1 MSNADPAEVSMVV
14 SRDGVTVEKSFE
26 PDDFPVPAIAFVI
39 RADRDE
45 VVTVRLSDE
54 VPDAVDAEDI
64 GFHPKYGA
72 EFWSVEEG
80 DIVFEREFEA
90 GEEYTT
96 VYGLRA
102 SQTDDVESYMSEPTL
117 EDVEPPL
124 DDAGQV
130 VRDVIGDEDGD
141 GPSSSDIEA
150 AIAAAGADADDGTE
164 AEADDDDEPVEPLKL
179 NDPNAG
185 GDVEPQLEP
194 STTDSGDDES
204 TADDPVVEEAEPEAA
219 ITDVEAGAVPDDP
232 VAAIAQQIRAG
243 QADDDDLAA
252 LRRAL
257 GGGGDGSRDA
267 RIKQLQSELADLRAY
282 TNALEEFL
290 DENGDA
296 QQLIE
301 DVKGSVERVD
311 QQLSSV
317 ESRADSAVTRVG
329 AVEGDVDRVDEELD
343 DLASEVTD
351 AHEQIDRVEREV
363 GEFTETV
370 DQVETD
376 VESLYGE
383 VDEVSEELSSVHEE
397 VESVHGEMDDV
408 HDDVAE
414 IEEQVND
421 VHEEVDDLETD
432 LADVEASLERV
443 DDLDDRLDALEDEF
457 ADARED
463 LQSLSKMRE
472 QLSSVFGAQVQ
483 GPGDDTDHGEESDA
497 DDADEA

>member
-39 RADRDE
+39 RADRE
-45 VVTVRLSDE
+45 ETVSVRLSDE

-102 SQTDDVESYMSEPTL
+102 SQTDDVESYMSEPTI
-117 EDVEPPL
+117 ESVDPPL
-124 DDAGQV
+124 EDAGQV
-130 VRDVIGDEDGD
+130 VRDVIGDDGESD
-141 GPSSSDIEA
+141 GPSSNDIEA
-150 AIAAAGADADDGTE
+150 AIAAADADGSDE
-164 AEADDDDEPVEPLKL
+164 PDDEGDEPAADDEPIEPLKL
-179 NDPNAG
+179 NDPNDG
-185 GDVEPQLEP
+185 GDVEPQIDTP
-194 STTDSGDDES
+194 
-204 TADDPVVEEAEPEAA
+204 ADDGADTSVESAVVEAEPDAETSGADS
-219 ITDVEAGAVPDDP
+219 DVPADP
-232 VAAIAQQIRAG
+232 VAAIAQQIRTG
-243 QADDDDLAA
+243 QADDADLAA

-301 DVKGSVERVD
+301 DVQSSVQRLD

-317 ESRADSAVTRVG
+317 ESRADSAVSRVDS
-329 AVEGDVDRVDEELD
+329 VESDVDRVDEELD
-343 DLASEVTD
+343 DESLS
-351 AHEQIDRVEREV
+351 
-363 GEFTETV
+363 G
-370 DQVETD
+370 D
-376 VESLYGE
+376 VE
-383 VDEVSEELSSVHEE
+383 EVSGELSSVHEE
-397 VESVHGEMDDV
+397 VEGVHEEMDTV
-408 HDDVAE
+408 YDDVAE
-414 IEEQVND
+414 IEEQVNE
-421 VHEEVDDLETD
+421 VHEEVESLE
-432 LADVEASLERV
+432 ADVTDVQDSVERV
-443 DDLDDRLDALEDEF
+443 DDLDERLDALEDEF

-463 LQSLSKMRE
+463 LKSLSKMRE

-483 GPGDDTDHGEESDA
+483 GPGDDTDHGEEP
-497 DDADEA
+497 DDEQ

>member
-39 RADRDE
+39 RADRE
-45 VVTVRLSDE
+45 ETVSVRLSDE

-102 SQTDDVESYMSEPTL
+102 SQTDDVESYMSEPTI
-117 EDVEPPL
+117 ESVDPPL
-124 DDAGQV
+124 EDAGQV
-130 VRDVIGDEDGD
+130 VRDVIGDDGESD
-141 GPSSSDIEA
+141 GPSSNDIEA
-150 AIAAAGADADDGTE
+150 AIAAADADGSDE
-164 AEADDDDEPVEPLKL
+164 PDDEGDEPAADDEPIEPLKL
-179 NDPNAG
+179 NDPNDG
-185 GDVEPQLEP
+185 GDVEPQIDTP
-194 STTDSGDDES
+194 
-204 TADDPVVEEAEPEAA
+204 ADDGADTSVESAVVEAEPDAETSGADS
-219 ITDVEAGAVPDDP
+219 DVPADP
-232 VAAIAQQIRAG
+232 VAAIAQQIRTG
-243 QADDDDLAA
+243 QADDADLAA

-301 DVKGSVERVD
+301 DVQSSVQRLD

-317 ESRADSAVTRVG
+317 ESRADSAVSRVDS
-329 AVEGDVDRVDEELD
+329 VESDVDRVDEELD
-343 DLASEVTD
+343 DLAAEVTD
-351 AHEQIDRVEREV
+351 AHEQVDRVESELGSV
-363 GEFTETV
+363 SESVDTV
-370 DQVETD
+370 ESD
-376 VESLYGE
+376 VESLSGDVE
-383 VDEVSEELSSVHEE
+383 EVSGELSSVHEE
-397 VESVHGEMDDV
+397 VEGVHEEMDTV
-408 HDDVAE
+408 YDDVAE
-414 IEEQVND
+414 IEEQVNE
-421 VHEEVDDLETD
+421 VHEEVESLE
-432 LADVEASLERV
+432 ADVTDVQDSVERV
-443 DDLDDRLDALEDEF
+443 DDLDERLDALEDEF

-463 LQSLSKMRE
+463 LKSLSKMRE

-483 GPGDDTDHGEESDA
+483 GPGDDTDHGEEP
-497 DDADEA
+497 DDEQ

>member
-39 RADRDE
+39 RADRE
-45 VVTVRLSDE
+45 ETVSVRLSDE

-102 SQTDDVESYMSEPTL
+102 SQTDDVESYMSEPTI
-117 EDVEPPL
+117 ESVDPPL
-124 DDAGQV
+124 EDAGQV
-130 VRDVIGDEDGD
+130 VRDVIGDEGSGRSE

-150 AIAAAGADADDGTE
+150 AIAAADADESDDPADE
-164 AEADDDDEPVEPLKL
+164 AHEVDEADEADDEPVEPLKL
-179 NDPNAG
+179 NDPNDG
-185 GDVEPQLEP
+185 GDVEPEIDTP
-194 STTDSGDDES
+194 
-204 TADDPVVEEAEPEAA
+204 ADDAVESAVVEAEPDAE
-219 ITDVEAGAVPDDP
+219 TAGVDADSDDP
-232 VAAIAQQIRAG
+232 VAAIAQQIRTG
-243 QADDDDLAA
+243 QADDADLAA

-301 DVKGSVERVD
+301 DVQSSVERLD

-317 ESRADSAVTRVG
+317 ESRADSAVTRV
-329 AVEGDVDRVDEELD
+329 ADVESDVDRVDDDLD
-343 DLASEVTD
+343 GLASEVAD
-351 AHEQIDRVEREV
+351 AHEQVDRVEIELGSV
-363 GEFTETV
+363 SESV
-370 DQVETD
+370 DAVETD
-376 VESLYGE
+376 VEALSGDVE
-383 VDEVSEELSSVHEE
+383 EVSEELSSVHEE
-397 VESVHGEMDDV
+397 VEGVHGEMDTV
-408 HDDVAE
+408 YDDVAE
-414 IEEQVND
+414 IEEQVNA
-421 VHEEVDDLETD
+421 VHDEVEGLEGD
-432 LADVEASLERV
+432 LADVEESVGRV

-483 GPGDDTDHGEESDA
+483 GPGDDTPNGDEGEEN
-497 DDADEA
+497 DDEQ